1 MSLDTFHNFKNIG
14 FILKVLV
21 QKTLSTI
28 SIQTVENFEFM
39 LKVSLEETPS
49 IITKKMELYSDT
61 FHNF

>member
-1 MSLDTFHNFKNIG
+1 M
-14 FILKVLV
+14 LV

-28 SIQTVENFEFM
+28 FIQIVENFEFM
-39 LKVSLEETPS
+39 LKMSLEETPS